1 MTSELVCAGV
11 SVVSMG
17 VWLLGES
24 LDPAMVAATSFVSY
38 FQSVPEAESRC
49 HSVVAIGDPR
59 NLGLDTHT
67 GYLLTW
73 YLILDWATASLAATY
88 ASCSSRTSSSRD
100 ACQYAK
106 LTALRICMLGGLLC
120 SSAN

>member
-1 MTSELVCAGV
+1 MIFFIARICSAVRAMTSELVCAGV

-67 GYLLTW
+67 GYLLT
-73 YLILDWATASLAATY
+73 
-88 ASCSSRTSSSRD
+88 
-100 ACQYAK
+100 
-106 LTALRICMLGGLLC
+106 
-120 SSAN
+120 